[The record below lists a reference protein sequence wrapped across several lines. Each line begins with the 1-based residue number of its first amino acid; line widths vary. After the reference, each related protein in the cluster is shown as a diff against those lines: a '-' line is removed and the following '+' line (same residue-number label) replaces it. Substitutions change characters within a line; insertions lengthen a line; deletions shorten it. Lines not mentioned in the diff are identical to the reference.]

1 MKRMVGN
8 ILKRVDIR
16 NLQKRLEAAGNPWRR
31 FKIPGGGP
39 YTQEAAQNPWRR
51 PETPGGGPKSLE
63 AAQNPGGGWISLEM
77 VGNHETDGWKSFR
90 NGWKFFWEV
99 VFLPTILRYGYRW
112 IEEHLNR

>member
-90 NGWKFFWEV
+90 NGWQS
-99 VFLPTILRYGYRW
+99 
-112 IEEHLNR
+112 

>member
-39 YTQEAAQNPWRR
+39 YTQEAAQI
-51 PETPGGGPKSLE
+51 PGGGPKSLE
-63 AAQNPGGGWISLEM
+63 AAPNPWRRPKTLEAA
-77 VGNHETDGWKSFR
+77 
-90 NGWKFFWEV
+90 
-99 VFLPTILRYGYRW
+99 GY
-112 IEEHLNR
+112 L